1 VYLFNT
7 CIVVPSLVV
16 ITTSYTT
23 YAPAPFP
30 MAMLER
36 RAFPV
41 PPAASPTVDHPD
53 IRTFWVKS
61 GEEDDEVLSA
71 RKMSAENMDSGGI
84 ERGRGGG
91 LGLVSLEDVDALRMG
106 EFDWEN

>member
-1 VYLFNT
+1 
-7 CIVVPSLVV
+7 
-16 ITTSYTT
+16 
-23 YAPAPFP
+23 

-36 RAFPV
+36 RALPV

-61 GEEDDEVLSA
+61 GYEDDEVLSA
-71 RKMSAENMDSGGI
+71 RKMSAENMDSGRM

-91 LGLVSLEDVDALRMG
+91 LGLVSVEGVDAFREG
-106 EFDWEN
+106 VFDREN